1 MTMNNHQTEV
11 TTITTTI
18 KLIDETN
25 NDEVKQHVVNGK
37 LNVSECKTVAKEL
50 NLTFVS
56 KDVNK
61 ETFNVNTDDLINLKG
76 K

>member
-1 MTMNNHQTEV
+1 MNNHQTEV
-11 TTITTTI
+11 TTITTNI

-25 NDEVKQHVVNGK
+25 NDEVKQQVINGK
-37 LNVSECKTVAKEL
+37 LNVSECKSIAKEL
-50 NLTFVS
+50 GLTFVS

-61 ETFNVNTDDLINLKG
+61 DTFNVNTDLLIELKG